1 MLKILLGLV
10 ERIVIGK
17 FSDEQKDKA
26 LRGLAM
32 IVEAAA
38 EGAVRGAKQ

>member
-10 ERIVIGK
+10 EKIIIGN
-17 FSDEQKDKA
+17 FSDEQKEKA

-32 IVEAAA
+32 IAEAAA